1 MDYLTLT
8 NRFWDFNQRNQIGST
23 AISMYLY
30 LLKVGCDNN
39 IYDFRISD
47 VKVSRELGLTR
58 KTVKSTKEKLNH
70 FGLIKFQTSNGLPCY
85 YKLLLDYP
93 LQIAECEKVEKMKMK
108 KGSVSPKLEDLD
120 LPSRL
125 QSSITLVNNLK
136 IPSFEEFIQY
146 ARTLEFYVKELEL
159 SIKEKY
165 EAWISDGWQ
174 NSSGRPITNWKSSLK
189 GILPYIKNMDNNEQ
203 LSIKNIPVIKHPE
216 NLDRKLS

>member
-8 NRFWDFNQRNQIGST
+8 LRFWDFNQRNQIGST

-30 LLKVGCDNN
+30 LLKVGYDNN

-85 YKLLLDYP
+85 YKLLLYYP
-93 LQIAECEKVEKMKMK
+93 LQIAECAKVEKMKMK
-108 KGSVSPKLEDLD
+108 KGSVSLKLEDLD

-189 GILPYIKNMDNNEQ
+189 GILPYIKNMDSNEQ
-203 LSIKNIPVIKHPE
+203 LSIKNIPVIKRPE